1 MLCSGFGWILEQ
13 LPALHGSGGQC
24 VGGFLQL
31 QGGNKDG
38 GAVYSQDAACCC
50 SDCGQGY
57 GCGEDRAL
65 CIVTTT
71 TTTTTTTI
79 LGLQQCAQE
88 DVTSSI
94 APWNLFPLCSA
105 SRSVRGSC
113 NVLIYSPLI
122 SMFIVNCLCTN
133 LASNKSVN
141 IKISF
146 HFTQAMLQLLYQC

>member
-1 MLCSGFGWILEQ
+1 METYSSCCVQGSAGFWSSYRPLTDPED
-13 LPALHGSGGQC
+13 S
-24 VGGFLQL
+24 VSEVVYNWL

-79 LGLQQCAQE
+79 LGLQQWAQE

-105 SRSVRGSC
+105 SQSVRGSC
-113 NVLIYSPLI
+113 NGLIYSHRFSTINNFNVYCQL
-122 SMFIVNCLCTN
+122 SM
-133 LASNKSVN
+133 
-141 IKISF
+141 
-146 HFTQAMLQLLYQC
+146 Y

>member
-1 MLCSGFGWILEQ
+1 METHSRCCVQGSAGFWSSYRPPTDPEDRLSE
-13 LPALHGSGGQC
+13 
-24 VGGFLQL
+24 VVYNWL

-38 GAVYSQDAACCC
+38 GAVYSQDVACCC

-65 CIVTTT
+65 CIVTIT

-79 LGLQQCAQE
+79 LVLQQCAQE

-113 NVLIYSPLI
+113 NVLIYSHRFSTINNFNVYCQL
-122 SMFIVNCLCTN
+122 SM
-133 LASNKSVN
+133 
-141 IKISF
+141 
-146 HFTQAMLQLLYQC
+146 Y